1 MKIRTPR
8 WTAGRADA
16 DLADPYLYTEETHL
30 EMWRQARAGHPVAW
44 TESELAGGFWSVVTH
59 AEGSEVIRRPTSF
72 VSVQGMRLQANPAG
86 VRAAAGRML
95 VVSDGAE
102 HRRLRGVHQAWF
114 NARSVA
120 ALVPTLG
127 ARIDERLDALLG
139 RGTSFDAIAELTAE
153 VPRWALFDL
162 LGVPEEDQEDLAR
175 TMEAAFDDSDP
186 GPAGEAARTAAHT
199 QIFGHFGDLLDLRRD
214 EPGDDIV
221 SALAQAAPD
230 GVPLTDDEILLNC
243 DGLMNGGL
251 ETTSHALAGAL
262 LLFARRPEVWRRLRD
277 DPGLIDA
284 AVEEILRWTSPALH
298 ALRTATEDTVL
309 GDARI
314 AVGDRVAVWYPSCN
328 RDEKV
333 FADPNTFRLDRRPN
347 PHIAFGGGPHYCI
360 GATLTRLEVRC
371 VLAAAVE
378 RIAEFEVEGE
388 AVRRPSNFLQ
398 GLSHLRIGLTAD
410 RGPGARRGPAKG
422 TPDKGTPASGTPVN
436 GAPASGTP
444 LNGALVKGTSA
455 DGTSVDLRIALPGTD
470 TDAGT
475 IEVRSNQEVT
485 FGRGLTDAPAD
496 IAVDDPTGEP
506 IAGRIRAAEDGLWFI
521 TNLSRAR
528 TYVVE
533 NEEGGGEYVC
543 VPPGRLDMPV
553 PFAHARISLPSS
565 SGATY
570 MSVSAQTPANAYA
583 AGGHAVDAD
592 PAEQPPPAF
601 ALDPRAKYF
610 LVLVALCEPQL
621 RTPATVAIPSTAEIV
636 RRLSPLASCHGISPA
651 AVNFHIEYIA
661 RNKLGVRNQQPP
673 SGRSGGNWLRQA
685 VVSTALRFRLVW
697 TEHLALLPAAE
708 AR

>member
-1 MKIRTPR
+1 MDSRKGTMKIRTPR
-8 WTAGRADA
+8 WTAGRVAA
-16 DLADPYLYTEETHL
+16 DLADPYLYTDETHL
-30 EMWRQARAGHPVAW
+30 EMWRQARAAHPVAW

-127 ARIDERLDALLG
+127 ARVEERLDALLA
-139 RGTSFDAIAELTAE
+139 RGTTFDAIAELTAE

-162 LGVPEEDQEDLAR
+162 LGVPDEDQDELAR
-175 TMEAAFDDSDP
+175 TMEEAFDDSDP

-199 QIFGHFGDLLDLRRD
+199 RIFGHFGDLLDLRRE

-262 LLFARRPEVWRRLRD
+262 LVFARRPDVWRRLRE
-277 DPGLIDA
+277 DPGLIDT

-298 ALRTATEDTVL
+298 ALRTAAEDTVL
-309 GDARI
+309 GDVRI
-314 AVGDRVAVWYPSCN
+314 AAGDRVAVWYPSCN

-333 FADPNTFRLDRRPN
+333 FADPDTFRLDRRPN
-347 PHIAFGGGPHYCI
+347 PHIAFGGGPHYCV
-360 GATLTRLEVRC
+360 GATLTRLEVKC

-378 RIAEFEVEGE
+378 RVAEIEVEGE

-410 RGPGARRGPAKG
+410 RRPGPRSGPGPRSDPEPR
-422 TPDKGTPASGTPVN
+422 PDPEPLPDPLDGASTN
-436 GAPASGTP
+436 
-444 LNGALVKGTSA
+444 GTS
-455 DGTSVDLRIALPGTD
+455 SDLRIVLPGAD
-470 TDAGT
+470 TATGT
-475 IEVRSNQEVT
+475 GTVEVRSNQEVT
-485 FGRGLTDAPAD
+485 FGRGLTGAPAD
-496 IAVDDPTGEP
+496 ISVDDPTGEP

-553 PFAHARISLPSS
+553 PFPHARISLPSS
-565 SGATY
+565 TGSTY
-570 MSVSAQTPANAYA
+570 LSVSAPTPANAYA
-583 AGGHAVDAD
+583 ATTYAPDAD
-592 PAEQPPPAF
+592 PAARPDPAF

-621 RTPATVAIPSTAEIV
+621 RAPATMAIPSTAEIV
-636 RRLSPLASCHGISPA
+636 RRLSPLASCRRISPA

-661 RNKLGVRNQQPP
+661 GNKLGVRNQQSP

-697 TEHLALLPAAE
+697 TEHLALLPAVE